1 MVAMVQKSH
10 DDTVTRLRRDNE
22 KALDDLRK
30 NYDRDISSLSKTKTA
45 AEKSVDQKSSKIS
58 ELKSKIKD
66 HEMRME
72 SLNRDAR
79 SGKDVE
85 TTRLESQMK
94 QINHLLEDLG
104 RKHAS
109 IETEERNMRDKI
121 STVTFSSCNFFLG
134 MGPD

>member
-10 DDTVTRLRRDNE
+10 DETVTRLRRDNE
-22 KALDDLRK
+22 KALDDTKR
-30 NYDRDISSLSKTKTA
+30 NYDRDTASLSKNKTA
-45 AEKSVDQKSSKIS
+45 AEKSVNQKSDKIT
-58 ELKSKIKD
+58 ELKQKIKD
-66 HEMRME
+66 HEMRLE
-72 SLNRDAR
+72 SFNRDAR

-121 STVTFSSCNFFLG
+121 STVRFFY
-134 MGPD
+134 